1 MAEAQLAPPGA
12 LRAGPRERRPQVRL
26 FIVPC
31 DKKTSY
37 ETTNT
42 TSIVNITSYENRTL
56 LENVTVTETV
66 FQLTRHYQ
74 IRKRQLRCDVQHT
87 YSVNVTKEVTTQQ
100 PVDVVVASMP
110 RTQYQDISW
119 AAENQAGRELLR
131 GLRDSLTGD
140 LRAGVAVWANDGAV
154 RQTLTEVD
162 EDTVDA
168 MVDFARLP
176 YCGAVPGPY
185 SPKAEQYSQVFCE
198 GDPPEG
204 SKFRTGSPRI

>member
-1 MAEAQLAPPGA
+1 
-12 LRAGPRERRPQVRL
+12 
-26 FIVPC
+26 C

-42 TSIVNITSYENRTL
+42 TTIINITSYFNETR

-66 FQLTRHYQ
+66 FQLENVTKYEN
-74 IRKRQLRCDVQHT
+74 ISYDVTYNYT

-100 PVDVVVASMP
+100 PVDVIIALDASHSVADS
-110 RTQYQDISW
+110 SW

-131 GLRDSLTGD
+131 GLRDSLTGE

-162 EDTVDA
+162 EATVDA
-168 MVDFARLP
+168 MADFARLP

-185 SPKAEQYSQVFCE
+185 SPKAEQYSQLFCE
-198 GDPPEG
+198 GDPPG
-204 SKFRTGSPRI
+204 VQDADHA